1 MIEITTR
8 AEDFL
13 LQLRGQRGHDRT
25 DGVRFETEAG
35 RLRLTFVPASKPRDR
50 VLVGARL
57 PIFIAPDLAE
67 MFPEARIDAEVSDGT
82 SRLVLRRNRPSTE
95 GTASQL

>member
-13 LQLRGQRGHDRT
+13 LELRGQRGHDQT
-25 DGVRFETEAG
+25 DGVRLETEAG
-35 RLRLTFVPASKPRDR
+35 KLRLSFAPASKPRDR
-50 VLVGARL
+50 VLAGARL

-82 SRLVLRRNRPSTE
+82 SRLVLRRNRSSSDAA
-95 GTASQL
+95 ASLL